1 MMEFLKGTVTT
12 RDWMAVAGII
22 GLAAALAAA
31 FVFLVHAKQIETI
44 DQIRADDTL
53 VMADLEHAIDIKNKI
68 EDLRTKTASI
78 EKLVHEFEQRL
89 PSKREIPTLL
99 KEFEYMAAEE
109 DLDVELSPL
118 SRTKD
123 QRKET
128 IPYKIVARGGFHQI
142 ASFINRLERFKRY
155 LKISNLDIG
164 ASENGIST
172 ARFTLNTY
180 RFIQQPL
187 AKPAPPGGDSAK

>member
-1 MMEFLKGTVTT
+1 MMDFLKGTVTT
-12 RDWMAVAGII
+12 RDWIAVAGII

-31 FVFLVHAKQIETI
+31 FVFLVHTKQREDI
-44 DQIRADDTL
+44 DQIRADDAL
-53 VMADLEHAIDIKNKI
+53 VMADLEHAIDLKNKI

-78 EKLVHEFEQRL
+78 EKLVHEFEERL

-99 KEFEYMAAEE
+99 REFEYMAAEE

-118 SRTKD
+118 SRMKD
-123 QRKET
+123 ERKET

-164 ASENGIST
+164 ASEGGISV
-172 ARFTLNTY
+172 AKFTLNTY
-180 RFIQQPL
+180 RFLQQPL
-187 AKPAPPGGDSAK
+187 TKPAPPEGATSK